1 MQSGASVTRRAFDLP
16 PLELL
21 VAFEAAARHLSFTR
35 AGDEI
40 ALTQSAVSRQIQALE
55 GHLGVALF
63 RRLHRSLALTEAGRA
78 FFQATGSALADIDR
92 ATRSLK
98 RSDEPKTV
106 VVTTTPGFAGL
117 WLIPRLSSF
126 VAANPG
132 VDVRISAGNA
142 LAHLER
148 DGVDVAVRYQAIDT
162 AAPGSRLFGET
173 VYPVCSPKLRRAA
186 GARLKVPADLAQQTL
201 LRMEPDGSNQLMD
214 WSLWLHAMK
223 LSDLRPAGVM
233 HFSSYDQLI
242 HAAVAGQGVALG
254 RLPLIDQLVKTR
266 KLVALFS
273 GSVVSPRGYC
283 VIVAEK
289 AAERAGGGGLR
300 GLAHGRSTRPGFS
313 SPEGSSAR
321 LIERIRASAT
331 GDLRATSSSRL
342 RLPTPCSA
350 EIEPPR
356 AATAS

>member
-1 MQSGASVTRRAFDLP
+1 MQTGASVTRRAFDLP

-63 RRLHRSLALTEAGRA
+63 RRLHRSLALTEEGRA
-78 FFQATGSALADIDR
+78 FFQAVGSALADVDR

-98 RSDEPKTV
+98 RRDEAKTV

-162 AAPGSRLFGET
+162 APPGSRLFGET

-254 RLPLIDQLVKTR
+254 RLPLIDQLVRTR
-266 KLVALFS
+266 KLVALFA

-283 VIVAEK
+283 VIVAER
-289 AAERAGGGGLR
+289 AAERAEVAAFLAWLTAAAR
-300 GLAHGRSTRPGFS
+300 GPDSTAPKGRVP
-313 SPEGSSAR
+313 A
-321 LIERIRASAT
+321 
-331 GDLRATSSSRL
+331 
-342 RLPTPCSA
+342 
-350 EIEPPR
+350 
-356 AATAS
+356 